1 MRNKLI
7 KSAANIITSSR
18 IVLSL
23 VLLLLKVPSIPFYII
38 YSVCGLTDML
48 DGFVARKT
56 HSQSEFGAK
65 LDSISDLVFVAVC
78 LIKLLPVLEF
88 KTWIWIWIALIF
100 AVKIFNVILGY
111 AVEKKLVMLH
121 AVANKITGLLLF
133 LLPLFIGTEII
144 NIAAILVCAV
154 ATFAAVQEGYLIKI
168 GRKNEKG

>member
-1 MRNKLI
+1 
-7 KSAANIITSSR
+7 
-18 IVLSL
+18 
-23 VLLLLKVPSIPFYII
+23 
-38 YSVCGLTDML
+38 ML

-78 LIKLLPVLEF
+78 LIKLLQVLEF

-121 AVANKITGLLLF
+121 TVANKITGLLLF

>member
-1 MRNKLI
+1 
-7 KSAANIITSSR
+7 
-18 IVLSL
+18 
-23 VLLLLKVPSIPFYII
+23 
-38 YSVCGLTDML
+38 ML

-78 LIKLLPVLEF
+78 LIKLLQVLEF

>member
-23 VLLLLKVPSIPFYII
+23 VLLLLKVPSIPFCII

-121 AVANKITGLLLF
+121 TVANKITGLLLF

>member
-1 MRNKLI
+1 
-7 KSAANIITSSR
+7 
-18 IVLSL
+18 
-23 VLLLLKVPSIPFYII
+23 
-38 YSVCGLTDML
+38 ML

-121 AVANKITGLLLF
+121 TVANKITGLLLF